1 MAAIIAAMIFPPQE
15 VTGLVVPIAAKVLIL
30 SHHPRILSSLSEH
43 RLVIIY
49 FELLDATTMTTIS
62 TPTGQCDGV
71 PSTDWSCCSST
82 NTCSV
87 GGGDCDNDSECAS
100 GLQCGNNN
108 CKNDYSSSG
117 SNWAIAAD
125 CCTSK

>member
-1 MAAIIAAMIFPPQE
+1 MAAIIAAMIFQPQE
-15 VTGLVVPIAAKVLIL
+15 VTGLVVQIAVKVFIL
-30 SHHPRILSSLSEH
+30 SYSLRMPSPLNEH
-43 RLVIIY
+43 RLVLIE
-49 FELLDATTMTTIS
+49 FELLDATTSTTTS

-82 NTCSV
+82 NRCSV

-125 CCTSK
+125 CCTS

>member
-1 MAAIIAAMIFPPQE
+1 MAAIIAAMIFQPLE
-15 VTGLVVPIAAKVLIL
+15 VTGLVVPIAVKVFIL
-30 SHHPRILSSLSEH
+30 SYCPRILSSMNEY
-43 RLVIIY
+43 RLVTIE
-49 FELLDATTMTTIS
+49 FELLDATTTTTTS

>member
-1 MAAIIAAMIFPPQE
+1 MNE
-15 VTGLVVPIAAKVLIL
+15 Y
-30 SHHPRILSSLSEH
+30 
-43 RLVIIY
+43 RLVTIE
-49 FELLDATTMTTIS
+49 FELLDATTTTTTS

-108 CKNDYSSSG
+108 CKNDYSTAG
-117 SNWAIAAD
+117 ITGTVIIAKRINTGKKNIAVYRPQAPLMNVPSVYPMQSQD
-125 CCTSK
+125 SQ

>member
-15 VTGLVVPIAAKVLIL
+15 VTGLAVQIAVKVFIL
-30 SHHPRILSSLSEH
+30 SYYPRIPSSLNKR
-43 RLVIIY
+43 RLVMIE
-49 FELLDATTMTTIS
+49 FELLDATTTTTIS

-82 NTCSV
+82 NRCSV

-108 CKNDYSSSG
+108 CKNDYYSSG

-125 CCTSK
+125 CCTS

>member
-1 MAAIIAAMIFPPQE
+1 MAAIIAAMIFQPQE
-15 VTGLVVPIAAKVLIL
+15 VTGLVVPIAVKVFIL
-30 SHHPRILSSLSEH
+30 SYCPRILSSMNEY
-43 RLVIIY
+43 RLVTIE
-49 FELLDATTMTTIS
+49 FELLDATTTTTTS

-108 CKNDYSSSG
+108 CKNVPFRAKIAHSG
-117 SNWAIAAD
+117 GSWR
-125 CCTSK
+125 

>member
-15 VTGLVVPIAAKVLIL
+15 VTGLAVQIAVKVSIL
-30 SHHPRILSSLSEH
+30 SYYPRIPSSLNKY
-43 RLVIIY
+43 RLVMIE
-49 FELLDATTMTTIS
+49 FELLDATTTTTIS

-82 NTCSV
+82 NRCSV

-125 CCTSK
+125 CCTS

>member
-15 VTGLVVPIAAKVLIL
+15 VTGLAVQIAVKVFIL
-30 SHHPRILSSLSEH
+30 SYYPRIPSSLNKY
-43 RLVIIY
+43 RLVMIE
-49 FELLDATTMTTIS
+49 FELLDATTTTTIS

-71 PSTDWSCCSST
+71 PSTDWSCCSSI
-82 NTCSV
+82 NRCSV

-125 CCTSK
+125 CCTS

>member
-1 MAAIIAAMIFPPQE
+1 MIFHYQE
-15 VTGLVVPIAAKVLIL
+15 VIGPAVQIAVKVFIL
-30 SHHPRILSSLSEH
+30 SYYPRIPSSLNKY
-43 RLVIIY
+43 RLVMIE
-49 FELLDATTMTTIS
+49 FELLDATTTTTIS

-82 NTCSV
+82 NRCSV

-125 CCTSK
+125 CCTS

>member
-1 MAAIIAAMIFPPQE
+1 MAAIIAAMIFQPQE
-15 VTGLVVPIAAKVLIL
+15 VTGLVVPIAVKVFIL
-30 SHHPRILSSLSEH
+30 SYCPRILYSMNEY
-43 RLVIIY
+43 RLVTIE
-49 FELLDATTMTTIS
+49 FELLDATTTTTTS

>member
-1 MAAIIAAMIFPPQE
+1 MAATIAAMIFPPQE
-15 VTGLVVPIAAKVLIL
+15 VTGLAVQIAVKVFIL
-30 SHHPRILSSLSEH
+30 SYHLRILSPLNEY
-43 RLVIIY
+43 RLALIE
-49 FELLDATTMTTIS
+49 FKLLDATSTTTTS

-108 CKNDYSSSG
+108 CKSDYSSSG

>member
-15 VTGLVVPIAAKVLIL
+15 VTGLAVQIAVKVFIL
-30 SHHPRILSSLSEH
+30 SYYPRIPCSLNKY
-43 RLVIIY
+43 RLVMTE
-49 FELLDATTMTTIS
+49 FELLDATTTTTIS

-82 NTCSV
+82 NRCSV

-125 CCTSK
+125 CCTS

>member
-1 MAAIIAAMIFPPQE
+1 MAAIIAAMIFQPQE
-15 VTGLVVPIAAKVLIL
+15 VTGLVVPIAVKVFIL
-30 SHHPRILSSLSEH
+30 SYCPRILSSMNEY
-43 RLVIIY
+43 RLVTIE
-49 FELLDATTMTTIS
+49 FELLDATTTTTTS

-82 NTCSV
+82 NACSV

>member
-1 MAAIIAAMIFPPQE
+1 MAAIIAAMIFQPQE
-15 VTGLVVPIAAKVLIL
+15 VTGLVVPIAVKVFIL
-30 SHHPRILSSLSEH
+30 SYYPRIPSLLNQY
-43 RLVIIY
+43 RLVKIG
-49 FELLDATTMTTIS
+49 FELLDATTTTTTS

-108 CKNDYSSSG
+108 CKSDYSSSG